1 MRLHYPGPFEL
12 VVEEDKPEMAWVKVP
27 VQNIGGQPGTAE
39 VTLDAAGHLMK
50 NEISLEPG
58 EFSFVTFDDFKGIS
72 SLLPLKVGDYPPLE
86 YCTYANTYG
95 RFFYHHDGRIEIH
108 AGGERGTFDQ
118 HAVVYLPRILGD
130 YTAVCRLLYQDTH
143 TGEYASTGLI
153 VRNAMRDD
161 GSAGHAKYYRVIKY
175 GGFMIFNVDGDGD
188 GKWDHGGSGHYGP
201 IPFWI
206 KLERRGKEFRAY
218 ASEDGEHW
226 KENQV
231 KRGGKRL
238 QLSGHFVQENVSE
251 TQDVGVFGLAYG
263 EGISKVILGDFSVES
278 HGS

>member
-1 MRLHYPGPFEL
+1 M
-12 VVEEDKPEMAWVKVP
+12 
-27 VQNIGGQPGTAE
+27 
-39 VTLDAAGHLMK
+39 
-50 NEISLEPG
+50 
-58 EFSFVTFDDFKGIS
+58 
-72 SLLPLKVGDYPPLE
+72 
-86 YCTYANTYG
+86 
-95 RFFYHHDGRIEIH
+95 
-108 AGGERGTFDQ
+108 
-118 HAVVYLPRILGD
+118 
-130 YTAVCRLLYQDTH
+130 LYQDTH

-218 ASEDGEHW
+218 VSEDGEHW

-278 HGS
+278 HGP